1 VSLIVAFGEAPEVAK
16 SVANRERCLFLDIE
30 GEADLR
36 SYH

>member
-1 VSLIVAFGEAPEVAK
+1 MSLIVAFGEVPEGAK
-16 SVANRERCLFLDIE
+16 SVANRERYLYLDIE